1 MKRNGRIL
9 FASLKGGVGKSTAAL
24 EVSAALASEGFKV
37 MLVDLDFRSRSLDLM
52 LGVSDRVVFTVADYA
67 AGRCTS
73 DGVLINAAFDGKGG
87 ELILCPA
94 CSEEDFESVCS
105 YDELPATLKRLEEEA
120 DPDYVVCDTG
130 ADSRVP
136 GIISNGY
143 AELAI
148 VVSEQSRTSLRAS
161 EVTAARFEAGETV
174 KEVRLLINKFD
185 VEAARRGGRVSII
198 EMIDECAVKCIGVI
212 PADSGVAARQDAG
225 VVQSKGSLATLAAL
239 NVARRIRG
247 IQTPVFTGMKK
258 IRKRVIL

>member
-24 EVSAALASEGFKV
+24 EVSAALASEGFRV
-37 MLVDLDFRSRSLDLM
+37 LLVDLDFRSRSLDLM
-52 LGVSDRVVFTVADYA
+52 LGASDRVDFTIADCA
-67 AGRCTS
+67 AGRCGA
-73 DGVLINAAFDGKGG
+73 DGVNIRAADDGKGG

-94 CSEEDFESVCS
+94 CSEEDFESGSS
-105 YDELPATLKRLEEEA
+105 YECLPGVLMRLEEETE
-120 DPDYVVCDTG
+120 PDYVVCDTG

-136 GIISNGY
+136 RIIADGY

-161 EVTAARFEAGETV
+161 EVTAARFETGKTV

-198 EMIDECAVKCIGVI
+198 EMIDECSVKCIGVI
-212 PADSGVAARQDAG
+212 PADRGVAARQDKG
-225 VVQSKGSLATLAAL
+225 IVQSKGELATLAAL

-247 IQTPVFTGMKK
+247 IQTPLFTGMKK
-258 IRKRVIL
+258 IRKKVTL